1 MKDQDKQNRL
11 IQIDETL
18 KQLYEEKQQI
28 EQDIMRELAQKNLDK
43 FNSWELD
50 DSCGVI
56 LFAKNPSC
64 GHWTIVKNLNIQD
77 IDLEH
82 HYIDTIESDYR
93 ESDYQY
99 LLRVEEARIGFDQ
112 LVDLEHEFNVY
123 IVDKS
128 LSRFFNQSLCLLEI
142 TYKNYNEYESQVSAA
157 AKKLIK

>member
-1 MKDQDKQNRL
+1 MKDQDNQNRL
-11 IQIDETL
+11 IQIDENL
-18 KQLYEEKQQI
+18 KQLYEEKRQI

-50 DSCGVI
+50 DSRGII

-64 GHWTIVKNLNIQD
+64 GHWTIIKTLNIQD

-99 LLRVEEARIGFDQ
+99 LLRVEEARIGFDR

-123 IVDKS
+123 IVDKT
-128 LSRFFNQSLCLLEI
+128 LSRALNQSLCLLEI
-142 TYKNYNEYESQVSAA
+142 TYKNYNVYESQVSAV
-157 AKKLIK
+157 AKKIIK

>member
-1 MKDQDKQNRL
+1 MTDKQIRL
-11 IQIDETL
+11 TQIESEL
-18 KQLYEEKQQI
+18 KQLQEERRQLNQAI
-28 EQDIMRELAQKNLDK
+28 ADEQRQKSLNIFK
-43 FNSWELD
+43 NWELD

-56 LFAKNPSC
+56 LFAKNSSC
-64 GHWTIVKNLNIQD
+64 GHWTIVKTLNIQH

-123 IVDKS
+123 IVDKT
-128 LSRFFNQSLCLLEI
+128 LIRFFNQSLCLLEI
-142 TYKNYNEYESQVSAA
+142 TYKNYNVYESQVSAA
-157 AKKLIK
+157 AKKIIK